1 MRTTFLIL
9 VSFFGFLANQSDQ
22 KSSKGKILFI
32 TSNQKTY
39 GNTEKKTANHFSEI
53 VYAYE
58 EFVKAGY
65 TVDFVSPKGGEIPI
79 GYLKKSDKLQQKY
92 LKDEAFMKLLKNTFK
107 PSQIKASN
115 YKAVY
120 YSGGGAAMFGVPE
133 SVPIQTVT
141 QKIYKNKGVVS
152 AVCHGTAGIANLKTS
167 DGKYIYFQKKI
178 SGFPD
183 KFENKKAAYF
193 QTFPFSIQE
202 KITENGGNFQYS
214 EKGWDNFVVADG
226 RLITGQDPT
235 ASASVAKEVI
245 KLLKHLSKQ

>member
-1 MRTTFLIL
+1 MKTTVILFL
-9 VSFFGFLANQSDQ
+9 SFFTFINHQSIQ
-22 KSSKGKILFI
+22 ETKSGRILFV
-32 TSNQKTY
+32 TSNQNTY

-65 TVDFVSPKGGEIPI
+65 KVDFVSPKGGEIPI
-79 GYLKKSDKLQQKY
+79 GYFKKSDKLQQKY

-107 PSQIKASN
+107 PSQIDASN

-120 YSGGGAAMFGVPE
+120 YNGGGAAMFGVPE
-133 SVPIQTVT
+133 NVPIQTIT
-141 QKIYKNKGVVS
+141 RKIYQNKGVVS
-152 AVCHGTAGIANLKTS
+152 TVCHGTAGIANLKTS
-167 DGKYIYFQKKI
+167 DGNYIYSQKKI

-193 QTFPFSIQE
+193 QTFPFSIQT

-214 EKGWDNFVVADG
+214 KKGWDNFVVIDG
-226 RLITGQDPT
+226 RLITGQDPS
-235 ASASVAKEVI
+235 ASASVAKKVI
-245 KLLKHLSKQ
+245 ETLAKYN

>member
-1 MRTTFLIL
+1 MRTTFLLL
-9 VSFFGFLANQSDQ
+9 VLFYSFLAHSSNQEA
-22 KSSKGKILFI
+22 SSGKILFV

-39 GNTEKKTANHFSEI
+39 GTTEKKTANHFGEI

-58 EFVKAGY
+58 EFIKAGY

-79 GYLKKSDKLQQKY
+79 GYIKKSDSLQQQY
-92 LKDEAFMKLLKNTFK
+92 LNDKEFMKLLKNTFK
-107 PSQIKASN
+107 PSQIAASN

-133 SVPIQTVT
+133 NVSIQEISR
-141 QKIYKNKGVVS
+141 KIYQSKGVVS

-167 DGKYIYFQKKI
+167 DGKYIYHQKKI

-183 KFENKKAAYF
+183 KFENKKANYF
-193 QTFPFSIQE
+193 KTFPFSIQE

-214 EKGWDNFVVADG
+214 EKGWDNFVAVDG

-235 ASASVAKEVI
+235 ASATVAKKVI
-245 KLLKHLSKQ
+245 EFLKKKK

>member
-1 MRTTFLIL
+1 MRTIIL
-9 VSFFGFLANQSDQ
+9 LMLSFMSFIPHEATQNTQ
-22 KSSKGKILFI
+22 KKRILFV

-39 GNTEKKTANHFSEI
+39 GTTSQKTANHFAEI

-65 TVDFVSPKGGEIPI
+65 TVDLVSPNGGEIPI
-79 GYLKKSDKLQQKY
+79 GYIKKSDVLQQKY
-92 LKDEAFMKLLKNTFK
+92 LQDDKFMKRLKNTFK
-107 PSQIKASN
+107 PSQIQSSN

-133 SVPIQTVT
+133 NVAI
-141 QKIYKNKGVVS
+141 QKITHKIYQNKGVVS
-152 AVCHGTAGIANLKTS
+152 AVCHGTAGLVNLKNAK
-167 DGKYIYFQKKI
+167 GEYMYQNKKI
-178 SGFPD
+178 TGFPD

-202 KITENGGNFQYS
+202 KIIENGGDFQYS
-214 EKGWDNFVVADG
+214 EKGWDNFIAIDG

-235 ASASVAKEVI
+235 ASAIVAKKVI
-245 KLLKHLSKQ
+245 ELLKK